1 MYATYFEGNEELNMP
16 ADLEAEEIWGQYLQP
31 HQILPGNMKD
41 NFWEMG
47 DVGPCGPCS
56 ELHFDRIGGRNA
68 RDLVNQDDP
77 NVLEIWNLVFMQ
89 FYRHEDRSLT
99 LLPDKHVDTGM
110 DLNVSCLS
118 CKTKPRITIL
128 MFLPQSFKQF

>member
-1 MYATYFEGNEELNMP
+1 
-16 ADLEAEEIWGQYLQP
+16 
-31 HQILPGNMKD
+31 MKD

-89 FYRHEDRSLT
+89 FYRPRRSFA
-99 LLPDKHVDTGM
+99 HVTTRQTCRHRHG
-110 DLNVSCLS
+110 
-118 CKTKPRITIL
+118 I
-128 MFLPQSFKQF
+128 